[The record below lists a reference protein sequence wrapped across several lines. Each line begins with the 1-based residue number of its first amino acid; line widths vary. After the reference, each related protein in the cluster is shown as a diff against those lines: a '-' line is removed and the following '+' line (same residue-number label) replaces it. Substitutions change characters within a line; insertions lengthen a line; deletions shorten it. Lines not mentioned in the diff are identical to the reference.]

1 VCGFCN
7 VWVCGFCNVWVCGF
21 CNVWVCGF
29 CNVWV
34 FWKYVYLYILCF
46 VLFRLCTFILICFV
60 CTSVRTLPPSDNS
73 IVVSNS
79 NNNNNRYTI
88 SCMLQHFL
96 GPSLIT
102 EFGRCLGLWG
112 DGVLRTYCGHISVHV
127 WSGKSNLTFIRPFQK
142 RNLTFENHQG
152 LRNPKV

>member
-1 VCGFCN
+1 M
-7 VWVCGFCNVWVCGF
+7 WVCGF